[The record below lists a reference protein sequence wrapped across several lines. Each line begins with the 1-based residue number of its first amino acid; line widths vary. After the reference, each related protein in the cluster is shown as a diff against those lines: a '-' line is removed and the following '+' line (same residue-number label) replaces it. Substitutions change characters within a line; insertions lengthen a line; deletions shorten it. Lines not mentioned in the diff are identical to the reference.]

1 MEDEAIGPLL
11 AGRLYG
17 RASKLALNLRVP
29 RPHGGWDVGDAAL
42 IRLAVEEVR
51 DPNDPNVVLQA
62 YIPSGVQYL
71 MNSLRQAFGM
81 LDQDLAAQSLDRFF
95 GFHRGK
101 LSLNE
106 YAVEFDSR
114 LDEAAD
120 RAGLQLNE
128 VGKFWL
134 FFRNSDL
141 AAKTI
146 DDIKLQVGGD
156 FTRFND
162 ARTLALRMSPNRASD
177 EAEIFHA
184 KTPHENYYQSFDDE
198 SYYDDGWNSWS
209 SWYGYENEYDEG
221 NGSGMRARTGIRMAG
236 TMQVKMNG
244 GMMMDKKNMSLRRKV
259 HQMQL
264 QNNNRTMS
272 NLQRTSMVEKETAVL
287 PAAASGIMLMN
298 VR

>member
-1 MEDEAIGPLL
+1 M
-11 AGRLYG
+11 
-17 RASKLALNLRVP
+17 NLRVP

-71 MNSLRQAFGM
+71 MNTLRQAFGM

-101 LSLNE
+101 LSRNE
-106 YAVEFDSR
+106 YAVEFDTR
-114 LDEAAD
+114 LDEATD

-134 FFRNSDL
+134 FFRNSGL

-162 ARTLALRMSPNRASD
+162 ARTLALRMSPNRTSD
-177 EAEIFHA
+177 EAGIFNAGNH
-184 KTPHENYYQSFDDE
+184 HERYYQNHDDDP
-198 SYYDDGWNSWS
+198 YYDDGWDSWS
-209 SWYGYENEYDEG
+209 SWYGYETEYDSMTKVI
-221 NGSGMRARTGIRMAG
+221 GSGIVKTGIRMAG
-236 TMQVKMNG
+236 TMQVKKNG
-244 GMMMDKKNMSLRRKV
+244 GMMKIKKNMILRRKF
-259 HQMQL
+259 HLKQL
-264 QNNNRTMS
+264 QKETIRTMS
-272 NLQRTSMVEKETAVL
+272 RPLRISMEAKETAVT
-287 PAAASGIMLMN
+287 PAAANGIMLMS
-298 VR
+298 VL

>member
-1 MEDEAIGPLL
+1 MANPPPSGSGAIPLQEYRKEVPPGWQPGDASYPLRTYLDKVRLWYRVTNVEDEAIGPLL

-17 RASKLALNLRVP
+17 RASKLAMGLRVP

-42 IRLAVEEVR
+42 VRLAVEEVR

-95 GFHRGK
+95 GCHRGK

-114 LDEAAD
+114 LDEATD

-134 FFRNSDL
+134 FFRNSGL
-141 AAKTI
+141 ASKTI
-146 DDIKLQVGGD
+146 D
-156 FTRFND
+156 
-162 ARTLALRMSPNRASD
+162 
-177 EAEIFHA
+177 E
-184 KTPHENYYQSFDDE
+184 
-198 SYYDDGWNSWS
+198 
-209 SWYGYENEYDEG
+209 
-221 NGSGMRARTGIRMAG
+221 
-236 TMQVKMNG
+236 
-244 GMMMDKKNMSLRRKV
+244 
-259 HQMQL
+259 
-264 QNNNRTMS
+264 
-272 NLQRTSMVEKETAVL
+272 
-287 PAAASGIMLMN
+287 
-298 VR
+298 